1 MWHEAKTIF
10 MSSLGDVLHEAARL
24 LPSVLA
30 MLLFF
35 ALATLLAYAARA
47 IVRRTCEKLALDR
60 RLRAWGV
67 APPADAERMG
77 PTQLLSRAAFWAVL
91 LTGVFLGVSVLPTPV
106 TAALSLQLLAY
117 APRLLVAVLILG
129 VAIGASRVVERNV
142 LIGAVNMGMQSARML
157 ALGARWLVVVFG
169 AAVALEHAG
178 LGSNVVAIAFG
189 SVFGGIVLALALAV
203 GLGSKDLVA
212 RSLHRRFP
220 EPGSAEARRTEE
232 GARGQI
238 HHL

>member
-1 MWHEAKTIF
+1 MWHETKTIF
-10 MSSLGDVLHEAARL
+10 MRSLGEVLHDVARL

-35 ALATLLAYAARA
+35 VLAAVLAYAARA
-47 IVRRTCEKLALDR
+47 LVRRTCEKLAVDR

-67 APPADAERMG
+67 AAPAEAERTG
-77 PTQLLSRAAFWAVL
+77 PTRLLARATFWAVL
-91 LTGVFLGVSVLPTPV
+91 LTGAFLGLSVLPTPV
-106 TAALSLQLLAY
+106 TSELSLRLLAY
-117 APRLLVAVLILG
+117 APRLLLAIVIVG
-129 VAIGASRVVERNV
+129 VAIGVSRVVERNV
-142 LIGAVNMGMQSARML
+142 LIGAVNMGMQSARLL
-157 ALGARWLVVVFG
+157 ALGARWLVVVLG

-178 LGSNVVAIAFG
+178 LGTSVVAMAFG

-220 EPGSAEARRTEE
+220 EPGSAEARRTEDA
-232 GARGQI
+232 ARGQI